1 MCYRVMRAVFG
12 CSMDLL
18 AGVAGT
24 PKAKASPCPY
34 RAPWLGLLFISV
46 LGMFSFFFF

>member
-1 MCYRVMRAVFG
+1 MCYRAMRAVFG

-18 AGVAGT
+18 ASVAGT